1 MPAILPLS
9 AAAVTAAAL
18 TAYIDA
24 RASLWYDRRIISAAF
39 GTACRLFLRSRRGR
53 LNFFYELED
62 RARRTPS
69 HPLLRFEGA
78 TLTYGEMYDRV
89 VRYGAWLRSSA
100 GVKPGDVVAMLLPNS
115 DLFIVVWW
123 ALWSIGA
130 KPAFINTGLT
140 GVSLAHCLSVSGAQ
154 LCLSDPELAPNVAG
168 APTTVRLLVFDD
180 KHQADALAHPPDR
193 APDEDR
199 YADDAAD
206 MAMLIYTS
214 GTTGLP
220 KPAVVSWSKCV
231 AAASMAQALLGRGGR
246 DDVLYTAMPLY
257 HSAASVL
264 ALGSTVISGATL
276 ALGRRFS
283 ATRFWDEVRA
293 TKATSIQYVGE
304 TLRYLLAA
312 PARPDSDRRHSVRT
326 AFGNGLRPDVWN
338 AFRARFG
345 VETVV
350 EFYAAT
356 EAPLALWNISRNDL
370 TAGAVGRHG
379 WLYGA
384 LQRFRIAVVD
394 VDWAAEAPR
403 RYAPHGFCRRVRPG
417 DAGEMLARLP
427 ADDVRRVFQGYHGD
441 NAASESKLLRDVF
454 VRGDV
459 WFRTGDV
466 ARWDAEGTVYFVDR
480 IGDTFRWKS
489 ENVSTAEVQDALGRH
504 PLVHEANVYGV
515 SLPNHDGRAGCAS
528 VCLAE
533 PESSTRPSSDILRS
547 LATHVKTSLPSY
559 ARPLFMRFVP
569 AVGQVGHTTATN
581 KQQKHHLRAAG
592 VKPSSLSS
600 SSSSSSSPSSPPPS
614 SPPSSPPPPPSSSS
628 SLPSSSSSSSSSSTS
643 SSDESLYWLRGDVYV
658 PFREQDWHALEAGRV
673 KL

>member
-1 MPAILPLS
+1 MSAILPLS
-9 AAAVTAAAL
+9 AAATAAVAL

-24 RASLWYDRRIISAAF
+24 RASLWYDRRIISAACR
-39 GTACRLFLRSRRGR
+39 TALRLFLRSRRGR
-53 LNFFYELED
+53 LNLFYELED
-62 RARRTPS
+62 RARQRPS

-78 TLTYGEMYDRV
+78 TLTYGDAYDRV
-89 VRYGAWLRSSA
+89 LRYGAWLRSRV
-100 GVKPGDVVAMLLPNS
+100 GVEPGDVVAMLLPNS

-140 GVSLAHCLSVSGAQ
+140 GVSLAHCLRVSGAR
-154 LCLSDPELAPNVAG
+154 LCLSDPNLGPNVSE
-168 APTTVRLLVFDD
+168 APITVQLLVLDGE
-180 KHQADALAHPPDR
+180 KQAEALAHPADR
-193 APDEDR
+193 SPDEDR
-199 YADDAAD
+199 YADDTAS

-231 AAASMAQALLGRGGR
+231 AGASMAEALVGRGGP

-264 ALGSTVISGATL
+264 ALGSTVTSGATL
-276 ALGRRFS
+276 ALGRHFS
-283 ATRFWDEVRA
+283 ASRFWDEVRA

-345 VETVV
+345 VETIV

-356 EAPLALWNISRNDL
+356 EAPLAFWNISRNDL
-370 TAGAVGRHG
+370 TAGAIGRHG

-384 LQRFRIAVVD
+384 LQRFRIAVVE

-403 RYAPHGFCRRVRPG
+403 RYPQPDGFCRRVRPG
-417 DAGEMLARLP
+417 EAGEMLARLP
-427 ADDVRRVFQGYHGD
+427 ADDVRRAFQGYHGD
-441 NAASESKLLRDVF
+441 EAATESKLLRDVF

-466 ARWDAEGTVYFVDR
+466 ARWDADGTVYFVDR

-489 ENVSTAEVQDALGRH
+489 ENVSTAEVQDILGRH
-504 PLVHEANVYGV
+504 PLVREANVYGV

-533 PESSTRPSSDILRS
+533 PEASKEAPSGDVLRS
-547 LATHVKTSLPSY
+547 LAAHVRATLPSY
-559 ARPLFMRFVP
+559 ARPLFLRLVP

-581 KQQKHHLRAAG
+581 KQQKHHLRAAE
-592 VKPSSLSS
+592 L
-600 SSSSSSSPSSPPPS
+600 
-614 SPPSSPPPPPSSSS
+614 
-628 SLPSSSSSSSSSSTS
+628 
-643 SSDESLYWLRGDVYV
+643 
-658 PFREQDWHALEAGRV
+658 
-673 KL
+673 